1 MKNKP
6 VKATKEPRKITAVD
20 SSYEP
25 TKKELEEEF
34 KIDATFEE
42 LTRAV
47 VQPVDIEY
55 TKTPERKK

>member
-1 MKNKP
+1 MKKHKP
-6 VKATKEPRKITAVD
+6 EPRKITLVD

-34 KIDATFEE
+34 EIDATFEE

-47 VQPVDIEY
+47 AEPVDIEY
-55 TKTPERKK
+55 VKRPKRGK

>member
-1 MKNKP
+1 MKQKP
-6 VKATKEPRKITAVD
+6 KPRKITIVD

-25 TKKELEEEF
+25 TKAELEEEF

-47 VQPVDIEY
+47 VQPVEIQHA
-55 TKTPERKK
+55 KKPERSGKES